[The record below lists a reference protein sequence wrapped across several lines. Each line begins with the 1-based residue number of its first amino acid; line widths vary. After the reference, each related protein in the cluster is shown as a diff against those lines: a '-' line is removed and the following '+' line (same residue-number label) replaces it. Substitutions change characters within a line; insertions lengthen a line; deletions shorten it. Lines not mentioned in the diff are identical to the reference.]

1 MQAVV
6 VGGAEGIDLA
16 AEAAQ
21 AAQDGGAI
29 LEHARALGTLG
40 ALLRA
45 SRRRSEAQELLRQ
58 ALDLAAEHRAHALV
72 RSLREELVAAGGRP
86 RRVRTHGPASLTAGE
101 RRVALLA
108 ADGLTNR
115 QIADALFVTPKAVGF
130 HLGNAY
136 RKLGIQGREHL
147 PDALEEAR

>member
-1 MQAVV
+1 M
-6 VGGAEGIDLA
+6 
-16 AEAAQ
+16 
-21 AAQDGGAI
+21 
-29 LEHARALGTLG
+29 
-40 ALLRA
+40 
-45 SRRRSEAQELLRQ
+45 
-58 ALDLAAEHRAHALV
+58 
-72 RSLREELVAAGGRP
+72 AAGGRP

-147 PDALEEAR
+147 PDTLNGAR